1 MSRSIFPFPVT
12 TRALVFGGDWACAHG
27 DIEALAYIATQLSE
41 RVDEPLGLEL
51 RELAQLC
58 NRDHLLASRRWPLLR
73 DRLSPT

>member
-1 MSRSIFPFPVT
+1 MQTIIPFPVT

-27 DIEALAYIATQLSE
+27 DIEALAYIAKQLSE

-58 NRDHLLASRRWPLLR
+58 NRDYVLASRRWPALR
-73 DRLSPT
+73 DRLSST